1 MFDGEGGLAAVAQS
15 YKKFGL
21 HITKTGQIQYRE
33 WAPSAKSL
41 SLFGDFNDWNREEFY
56 AEKDQFGVFTLNI
69 PACEDGS
76 PRLTE
81 G

>member
-21 HITKTGQIQYRE
+21 HITPTGEVNYRE

-41 SLFGDFNDWNREEFY
+41 SLVSNPFVLD
-56 AEKDQFGVFTLNI
+56 KDM
-69 PACEDGS
+69 
-76 PRLTE
+76 
-81 G
+81 